1 MIDKKM
7 TKPSIL
13 IGAAFAVGGANTG
26 TRRAPYFLQQ
36 HLKASSRPQWRT
48 IIWQN
53 PSYLKNYAMSWQIIQ
68 HSCLKLSRHVKA
80 TKTHFLPFIIGGDHS
95 CAIGTWQGIAQP
107 NKKIGMLWIDAHFD
121 SHTPCTSHSQRTH
134 GMPLAILLG
143 HGDTGLLQHKQ
154 AVIDA
159 KYTIVFGV
167 RSFEPEELTLLQ
179 QLNVRYYTMLEIK
192 QRGLNVCFNEAW
204 RKVLACKNGFGLSLD
219 LDGIDPMFA
228 PAVSVKEQ
236 HGLSWPHLLKS
247 LQQQKTTPKLKAIE
261 VVEFNPYLD
270 RQKRTLNV
278 IKQLFRAYR

>member
-1 MIDKKM
+1 M

-36 HLKASSRPQWRT
+36 HLNASSRPQWRT

-95 CAIGTWQGIAQP
+95 CAIGTWQGIAKP

>member
-36 HLKASSRPQWRT
+36 HLNASSRPQWRT

-80 TKTHFLPFIIGGDHS
+80 CKIHFLPFVVGGDHS
-95 CAIGTWQGIAQP
+95 CAIGTWQGITNP

>member
-36 HLKASSRPQWRT
+36 HLNASSRPQWRT

-95 CAIGTWQGIAQP
+95 CAIGTWQGIAKP